1 MELPEMKLSHAS
13 HDRLPESMA
22 WARLCVVSVLL
33 VALVSGLQ
41 ASQAWPYTAP
51 AEISPPEISPSEG
64 LSNGIDAFIVDALEK
79 KGLKPSPRANKA
91 TLIRRVTFDLIG
103 LPPTPEAVNAF
114 VQDERAEAYG
124 ELVEK
129 LLKDPRYGERWAKF
143 WLDLARYADTAGYEG
158 DPDLPHAWR
167 YRDYV
172 IDAFNEDKPYDLFIK
187 EQIAGDEFAEIMGA
201 GELPLVEPEKN
212 VALTFLRLA
221 PFTEPRGDETRH

>member
-1 MELPEMKLSHAS
+1 MLLIPREVSAKRKMVGWLFIRMWVPLELGSL
-13 HDRLPESMA
+13 
-22 WARLCVVSVLL
+22 
-33 VALVSGLQ
+33 ALVMPGMPGGTLQ
-41 ASQAWPYTAP
+41 AQEATSNHWATQALQNQ
-51 AEISPPEISPSEG
+51 PPPDVRETSWIR
-64 LSNGIDAFIVDALEK
+64 NGIDAFIVDALEK

-103 LPPTPEAVNAF
+103 LPPTPEAVDAF

-201 GELPLVEPEKN
+201 GELLS
-212 VALTFLRLA
+212 LI
-221 PFTEPRGDETRH
+221 HI